1 MPTNLI
7 YSEQDAALANRIEAD
22 LQSIDGADHVLV
34 VVLSPGAYQDPRVS
48 AAVDAAANSS
58 RRIVPV
64 LATPVA
70 LPQLIDHL
78 TPLDFSEGYSADAL
92 RERIALESAA
102 ADRLPLKVLSSSA
115 RRSNMRTGL
124 LLALLALVIFAIGIY
139 GVGVL
144 GIQMPRDEYDA
155 VDTEAAA
162 TINAEIAPELE
173 AYANLLP
180 RDDESATHYP
190 ATLQMIPTRLR
201 PFAAATAT
209 ALAPG
214 AAAVTPTPEAGS

>member
-34 VVLSPGAYQDPRVS
+34 VVLSPEAYQDPRVS
-48 AAVDAAANSS
+48 TAVDAAANSS

-70 LPQLIDHL
+70 LPHLIDHL

-102 ADRLPLKVLSSSA
+102 VDRLPLKVLSSSA

>member
-1 MPTNLI
+1 MATNII
-7 YSEQDAALANRIEAD
+7 YSEQDAALATRIQTD
-22 LQSIDGADHVLV
+22 LQSMEGADQVLV

-58 RRIVPV
+58 RRVVPV
-64 LATPVA
+64 LAAPVA
-70 LPQLIDHL
+70 LPSLIDHL
-78 TPLDFSEGYSADAL
+78 TPLDFSEGYSADGL
-92 RERIALESAA
+92 SGRIAQESAA

-115 RRSNMRTGL
+115 RRSNTRTGL

-173 AYANLLP
+173 RYANLLP
-180 RDDESATHYP
+180 RDDESATNYP

-214 AAAVTPTPEAGS
+214 AVLVTPTPEAGS